1 MVTGRETLSLRENT
15 AVETRLHTYRA
26 TDGDR
31 DTSFTWS
38 LEGDD
43 ADDFLIDEGVLTF
56 RAPRPITSSLPT
68 GTRTTC
74 TG

>member
-1 MVTGRETLSLRENT
+1 MRGHDSRAYGNLNVTVTVTPVNEHDPVVTGRETLSFRENT

-38 LEGDD
+38 LEG
-43 ADDFLIDEGVLTF
+43 
-56 RAPRPITSSLPT
+56 
-68 GTRTTC
+68 
-74 TG
+74 